1 MYKAPQDGK
10 NITESKFE
18 RSVIKM
24 TDKQMK
30 TAAGIAAGTV
40 AMGAMRGMGIAA
52 YNSKPMKMRRMIK
65 RTGKTLDAVGG
76 MLKSTA
82 STFFKM

>member
-1 MYKAPQDGK
+1 
-10 NITESKFE
+10 
-18 RSVIKM
+18 M

-40 AMGAMRGMGIAA
+40 AMGAMMGMGIAA

-65 RTGKTLDAVGG
+65 RTGQTLEAVGG
-76 MLKSTA
+76 MLNNTA
-82 STFFKM
+82 SPSFKM

>member
-1 MYKAPQDGK
+1 
-10 NITESKFE
+10 
-18 RSVIKM
+18 M

-40 AMGAMRGMGIAA
+40 AMGAMMGMGIAA

-76 MLKSTA
+76 ML
-82 STFFKM
+82 